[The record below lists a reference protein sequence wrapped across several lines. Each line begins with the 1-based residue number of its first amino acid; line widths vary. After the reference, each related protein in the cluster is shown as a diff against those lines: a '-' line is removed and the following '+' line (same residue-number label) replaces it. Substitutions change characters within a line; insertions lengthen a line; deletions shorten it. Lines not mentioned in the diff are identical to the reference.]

1 MERMTFAKIPS
12 ISMEALP
19 LSPMHAW
26 PTPVK
31 QFVLGVCIMLC
42 IIAYVVMAAGFVG
55 LATLVL
61 GLL

>member
-1 MERMTFAKIPS
+1 
-12 ISMEALP
+12 MEALP

-31 QFVLGVCIMLC
+31 RFVLGVCIMLC